1 MKLTVRDN
9 DNLKWHKYVCV
20 QLTKHALNLILT
32 VILTRILTYP
42 YYQTARNSEHSTE
55 YSHMSSTYPNKFPPD
70 NVVASFVQ
78 LSATSPTFTTGLTP
92 LSAMV
97 MIIFFRKQNRIIT
110 RGVFFSARL
119 YVHHCS
125 SSIQCSTWTRVDT
138 QTPNS
143 TWILLTPPRKW
154 FA

>member
-55 YSHMSSTYPNKFPPD
+55 YSRMSY
-70 NVVASFVQ
+70 
-78 LSATSPTFTTGLTP
+78 
-92 LSAMV
+92 
-97 MIIFFRKQNRIIT
+97 
-110 RGVFFSARL
+110 VF
-119 YVHHCS
+119 
-125 SSIQCSTWTRVDT
+125 
-138 QTPNS
+138 
-143 TWILLTPPRKW
+143 K
-154 FA
+154 